1 MHSPTK
7 ITKEKTISNLL
18 TLIRTNPPFKS
29 ADLMVPAFKYQFNY
43 SLDRSTISRHLKDIG
58 VTKVKGYYSITSN
71 PEMEKK
77 EALLRSLF
85 KQSFLALIP
94 NYEIIFLSVDSTFAD
109 FICHQLRTHDVFI
122 EHTLGLVPHH
132 NSIMIF
138 CKEGS
143 KEIIERVISS
153 YID

>member
-1 MHSPTK
+1 MHNPVKTTK
-7 ITKEKTISNLL
+7 DKTASNLL

-29 ADLMVPAFKYQFNY
+29 ADLMVPAFKRQFGY
-43 SLDRSTISRHLKDIG
+43 SIDRSTISRHLKEIG
-58 VTKVKGYYSITSN
+58 VAKVKGYYSITSN
-71 PEMEKK
+71 PELEKK

-85 KQSFLALIP
+85 KQSSLELIP
-94 NYEIIFLSVDSTFAD
+94 NYEVIFLSVDSTFAD